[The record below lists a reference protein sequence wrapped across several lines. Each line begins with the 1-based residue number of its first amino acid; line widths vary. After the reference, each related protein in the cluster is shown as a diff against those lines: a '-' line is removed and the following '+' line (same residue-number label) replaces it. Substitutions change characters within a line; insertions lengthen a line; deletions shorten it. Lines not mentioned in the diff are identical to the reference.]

1 MASVGSCRAREVY
14 RSACLPE
21 EPDFT
26 KCHKLMNNEHRYY
39 QPKSVADAA
48 GPSPSS
54 NTDGL
59 TTLQSFS
66 DTALTAFAQ
75 LIAIRLSAQRAI
87 VSLADHENEYFL
99 AESTSSLSR
108 LDDGP
113 TQNAWMSIS
122 GAWVPLDASLAEQTL
137 RLAPNLDSSAGMS
150 PVLFIPDLRLDENM
164 SRLECVE
171 RAPHL
176 RFYCGVPLTNKKG
189 VNIGC
194 VYVVDDKPRSEFSLE
209 QAQFLNTMAATI
221 MDHLENIR
229 AKEEVTRVTKMSQ
242 ALHAFIEGNGTMEGD
257 WQRLKRYD
265 LPSGAGVAFHWES
278 HNEGGKKPETV
289 LSNHTR
295 TPNQTSSDVFDS
307 GPTTPGLSPLQH
319 TTSTQDPRFNYNNSP
334 WGSTTTPRVPEA
346 QSDESQSGGI
356 TPTTNRGMDAEF
368 STDGFSNLLH
378 RTFSRASNLV
388 REGMEVDG
396 AVFFD
401 APFRFYQ
408 GRSNLQPDT
417 RRSDPHSTETSTESS
432 DEISANIRPGPRPY
446 ARPSHQPAAE
456 DESLGLP
463 ETAELEQVKSD
474 ILGYSTANSSSWN
487 KKGSKDHPSFASIN
501 QSLLTA
507 LVKRYPT
514 GELFVF
520 DENGPT
526 LPLHASTTRGS
537 QENTHKTIT
546 STTEE
551 KQAQHDPQILELQSL
566 LASFPGSRQIFFVPL
581 YDSTSGCFIGSF
593 AWSTSATRI
602 FSVENHL
609 GYLIAFGHS
618 LMSEITKLNTLSA
631 DHAKGDFI
639 SNVSHELRSPLHG
652 VLASVEFLADTTLDG
667 FQRNLVQTVD
677 ICGRTL
683 LDTIEHVLD
692 FSKIK
697 KFGQDSMQSMG
708 ILADLDVS
716 AVIEEVLEGVFAGFE
731 FNGLS
736 SLGLADMTKSHSQG
750 SLPTQRNTCREPP
763 TIIIDMGFREQWN
776 FPTVPGTW
784 RRLTMNI
791 FGNALKYTRSGYIRV
806 KLEAQSI
813 PSIEDGK
820 KAKLPERTLVT
831 LTVTDSGQGMSSD
844 FMKTKLFMP
853 FSQEDV
859 TAPGTGLGLSIVK
872 EIVDLAGGTIDVRS
886 ELGRGTEITLSLPLE
901 NCPASPSKTSAKTG
915 DLKPGSLA
923 EGIDEPITAVRRRG
937 GGRTITIR
945 GFEVIPGSSNL
956 QIASLSGLK
965 ASIENYITDW
975 FQLQI
980 ASGDAAVDILICD
993 ESALVHSSPTELRC
1007 QALLILCS
1015 NSARRDIYTSNLDA
1029 SQIIEVIGKPCGP
1042 HRLAKA
1048 LLKLL

>member
-1 MASVGSCRAREVY
+1 
-14 RSACLPE
+14 
-21 EPDFT
+21 
-26 KCHKLMNNEHRYY
+26 
-39 QPKSVADAA
+39 
-48 GPSPSS
+48 
-54 NTDGL
+54 
-59 TTLQSFS
+59 
-66 DTALTAFAQ
+66 
-75 LIAIRLSAQRAI
+75 
-87 VSLADHENEYFL
+87 
-99 AESTSSLSR
+99 
-108 LDDGP
+108 
-113 TQNAWMSIS
+113 MSIS
-122 GAWVPLDASLAEQTL
+122 GARVPLDASLSEQTL
-137 RLAPNLDSSAGMS
+137 RLAPNLDASAEMS

-164 SRLECVE
+164 SKLECVE
-171 RAPHL
+171 RAPHC
-176 RFYCGVPLTNKKG
+176 RFYCGVPLTNKQG
-189 VNIGC
+189 VNIGS
-194 VYVVDDKPRSEFSLE
+194 VYVVDDKPRSEFSVE
-209 QAQFLNTMAATI
+209 QAHFLNTMAATI

-229 AKEEVTRVTKMSQ
+229 AKEEVYRVTKMSQ
-242 ALHAFIEGNGTMEGD
+242 ALHAFIEGDGTMEGD

-278 HNEGGKKPETV
+278 HNEGGKKPEVV
-289 LSNHTR
+289 LKDHAR
-295 TPNQTSSDVFDS
+295 ARNQTSSDVSDS
-307 GPTTPGLSPLQH
+307 EPPSPGLSPLQH
-319 TTSTQDPRFNYNNSP
+319 TTGTQDARFNYNNSP
-334 WGSTTTPRVPEA
+334 WGSSTATPRVLETQPDVIEI
-346 QSDESQSGGI
+346 GGI
-356 TPTTNRGMDAEF
+356 APTTNRGMDATF

-378 RTFSRASNLV
+378 GTFSRASNLV

-417 RRSDPHSTETSTESS
+417 RRSDPYGTGKVTGSS
-432 DEISANIRPGPRPY
+432 DDGSNIRPGPRPY
-446 ARPSHQPAAE
+446 ARPSHHQLAAE
-456 DESLGLP
+456 DEILGLA
-463 ETAELEQVKSD
+463 ETANLDQVKSD
-474 ILGYSTANSSSWN
+474 ILGYSTADSSSWN
-487 KKGSKDHPSFASIN
+487 NKGAGDHPSFASIN

-507 LVKRYPT
+507 LVKRYPK

-526 LPLHASTTRGS
+526 LPLPASTKRDS
-537 QENTHKTIT
+537 QENDLITIT
-546 STTEE
+546 PATEE
-551 KQAQHDPQILELQSL
+551 DQARHDTKQILELQSL

-667 FQRNLVQTVD
+667 FQRNLVQTID

-708 ILADLDVS
+708 TRADLDVS

-750 SLPTQRNTCREPP
+750 SVPTQRNTSREPP
-763 TIIIDMGFREQWN
+763 TIIIDMGFRERWK

-784 RRLTMNI
+784 RRLTMNL

-813 PSIEDGK
+813 PSIEGGK
-820 KAKLPERTLVT
+820 NADLPERTLVT

-853 FSQEDV
+853 FSQV
-859 TAPGTGLGLSIVK
+859 RALIHPIYYRSLLSMLTGFQ
-872 EIVDLAGGTIDVRS
+872 GGCDCTRN
-886 ELGRGTEITLSLPLE
+886 RARLE
-901 NCPASPSKTSAKTG
+901 YRQRNC
-915 DLKPGSLA
+915 
-923 EGIDEPITAVRRRG
+923 
-937 GGRTITIR
+937 
-945 GFEVIPGSSNL
+945 GFG
-956 QIASLSGLK
+956 
-965 ASIENYITDW
+965 W
-975 FQLQI
+975 W
-980 ASGDAAVDILICD
+980 
-993 ESALVHSSPTELRC
+993 H
-1007 QALLILCS
+1007 
-1015 NSARRDIYTSNLDA
+1015 
-1029 SQIIEVIGKPCGP
+1029 
-1042 HRLAKA
+1042 H
-1048 LLKLL
+1048 